1 MLILN
6 MKSIHHKSSLPVD
19 YRGRDEPL
27 KSFDP
32 QFLRVGR
39 GLECCLSQ
47 ESVGNK
53 GLKRYRL
60 CGWNDH
66 EVLAHEYL
74 ERGVF
79 REIIFQ

>member
-6 MKSIHHKSSLPVD
+6 MKSIYHKSSLPID
-19 YRGRDEPL
+19 YQGRNEPL
-27 KSFDP
+27 KSFDL

-53 GLKRYRL
+53 VIKTYRL
-60 CGWNDH
+60 CGWNGH
-66 EVLAHEYL
+66 EVLPHEYL
-74 ERGVF
+74 ESRVF